1 MYPIDGFLNSSTIRS
16 ILEKAIGD
24 LCVEFDIEGGEKAVC
39 HGAVN
44 TMADSLLPAIAEGIL
59 SSQRVCTEYMHLCDS
74 PDIGQLD
81 VNDYVKKVLSD
92 KPESIKNNDFV
103 DSLYDKIKS
112 DKNERPTIRQIQM
125 SDPHIDFKY

>member
-1 MYPIDGFLNSSTIRS
+1 
-16 ILEKAIGD
+16 
-24 LCVEFDIEGGEKAVC
+24 
-39 HGAVN
+39 
-44 TMADSLLPAIAEGIL
+44 
-59 SSQRVCTEYMHLCDS
+59 MHLCET